1 MRSETPGG
9 HAPSSR
15 GIPTGEAPRS
25 EQVRLATI
33 IARADAFAAQLR
45 ITATWRP
52 ATVRALLRPEMTTT
66 RCRLAQ
72 LLHCDGG
79 EP

>member
-1 MRSETPGG
+1 MSANTPDG
-9 HAPSSR
+9 HGPSSR
-15 GIPTGEAPRS
+15 PAEPGQPTTS
-25 EQVRLATI
+25 ERVRLATI
-33 IARADAFAAQLR
+33 MARADAFCAQLR

-52 ATVRALLRPEMTTT
+52 ATVRALLRPDMTTA

-79 EP
+79 EA